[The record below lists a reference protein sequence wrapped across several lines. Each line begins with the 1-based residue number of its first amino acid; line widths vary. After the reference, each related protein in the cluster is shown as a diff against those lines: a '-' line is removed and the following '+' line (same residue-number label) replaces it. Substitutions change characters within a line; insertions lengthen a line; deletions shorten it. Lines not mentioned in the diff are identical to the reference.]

1 MYATYKE
8 RIKSLSKQLVEAQQ
22 SLRILQALR
31 IHDDT
36 EQAVLRSNFRELPRV
51 DAAYY
56 HERNPLPFDPERLV
70 AQFDDLKNQIEKNPG
85 REDDLG
91 AILWRNCQ
99 EYQDAV
105 RMLQARGTPDFYEF
119 SRKLYGGPADFFPG
133 DQTTIHDSASQL
145 YDILTPMKQEKL
157 GFVDEKNLSAEQV
170 VEDLSAA
177 YRRYFESERVVAQLD
192 DGIASD
198 AAAGADYVKIKR
210 GVMFSR
216 REVDLLERHEGW
228 VHVGTTLNGQAQHVA
243 GFLAK
248 GPPGVSDVQEGLAVT
263 MELITFTTSPM
274 RMKKLNN
281 RVLACTKALQGAD
294 FLEVCE
300 FYRTEGYSELECVRN
315 AARVFRG
322 GVMTGGAPFT
332 KDIGYCKGFIKVY
345 NFMRTVVNLGRPEL
359 LPFLFAGKLTLED
372 VPVLYEK
379 YQEGIVDR
387 PRYLPP
393 HFRDLNGL
401 AMWMAYSNFF
411 NRVDIRGVR
420 EYYRSYL

>member
-1 MYATYKE
+1 
-8 RIKSLSKQLVEAQQ
+8 
-22 SLRILQALR
+22 
-31 IHDDT
+31 
-36 EQAVLRSNFRELPRV
+36 
-51 DAAYY
+51 
-56 HERNPLPFDPERLV
+56 
-70 AQFDDLKNQIEKNPG
+70 
-85 REDDLG
+85 
-91 AILWRNCQ
+91 
-99 EYQDAV
+99 
-105 RMLQARGTPDFYEF
+105 
-119 SRKLYGGPADFFPG
+119 
-133 DQTTIHDSASQL
+133 
-145 YDILTPMKQEKL
+145 
-157 GFVDEKNLSAEQV
+157 
-170 VEDLSAA
+170 LSAA

>member
-170 VEDLSAA
+170 VEDL
-177 YRRYFESERVVAQLD
+177 
-192 DGIASD
+192 
-198 AAAGADYVKIKR
+198 
-210 GVMFSR
+210 
-216 REVDLLERHEGW
+216 
-228 VHVGTTLNGQAQHVA
+228 
-243 GFLAK
+243 
-248 GPPGVSDVQEGLAVT
+248 
-263 MELITFTTSPM
+263 
-274 RMKKLNN
+274 
-281 RVLACTKALQGAD
+281 
-294 FLEVCE
+294 
-300 FYRTEGYSELECVRN
+300 
-315 AARVFRG
+315 
-322 GVMTGGAPFT
+322 
-332 KDIGYCKGFIKVY
+332 
-345 NFMRTVVNLGRPEL
+345 
-359 LPFLFAGKLTLED
+359 
-372 VPVLYEK
+372 
-379 YQEGIVDR
+379 
-387 PRYLPP
+387 
-393 HFRDLNGL
+393 
-401 AMWMAYSNFF
+401 
-411 NRVDIRGVR
+411 
-420 EYYRSYL
+420 